1 MKKLIL
7 TAVAVMA
14 ATNMWAQGLVTFVN
28 RDTGNGI
35 DAPILASDN
44 ITKLSGAAYLADLFY
59 GPVGAPADS
68 LTSLGL
74 AVPFRTGAAAG
85 YITSSGPAIPGFA
98 GGSQVQLQMRA
109 WRASDGATWAAAV
122 ANNGEA
128 SPIDGRNPSIVITLT
143 SAPNTGAPMTGLVG
157 HSLVIVPEPA
167 TILLGLAGIG
177 GLFFLRR
184 KLA

>member
-7 TAVAVMA
+7 TAVAVIA
-14 ATNMWAQGLVTFVN
+14 ATNLWAQGLVTFVN

-35 DAPILASDN
+35 DAPIFASDTV
-44 ITKLSGAAYLADLFY
+44 TKLSGAGYLADLFY
-59 GPVGAPADS
+59 GAVGDPASS

-85 YITSSGPAIPGFA
+85 YITSSGPSIPGFA
-98 GGSQVQLQMRA
+98 GGTQVQLQMRA
-109 WRASDGATWAAAV
+109 WRAADGATWAAAV

-128 SPIDGRNPSIVITLT
+128 SPLTAPTINVTLT
-143 SAPNTGAPMTGLVG
+143 AAPNTGAPMIGLVG
-157 HSLVIVPEPA
+157 HSLVIVPEPS

-177 GLFFLRR
+177 GLLFLRR